1 MAGSGSYAG
10 SSVLFVDSSGGNV
23 GIMGAPDPQFA
34 LDIVGPCRATWF
46 VGPHAIQLKD
56 ALLIAHFDGRQP
68 FESNFVGEPNGHMG
82 QVATASN
89 ALFRPGKF
97 DTKAL
102 QLAPATINSCS
113 NPSFESDTT
122 GWSSGNT
129 ITRTTEQVYVGTYS
143 LKATYGGSDSNMAA
157 FNATLTATAYTASA
171 WVYIPAAS
179 TLTAFDIRRENFTSA
194 TGDTIDAADLTKRD
208 EWQRIYI
215 TFTPDA
221 GDLTGDIVFRI
232 TGTSGAIV
240 YIDAVQIEAQPYP
253 TPYHDATMNGATL
266 RSAGTLYYPISGNLK
281 APAGTIMMW
290 LQPAASSGNQPS
302 AQRYLQTSLNTTLDN
317 EVAIYDDNSG
327 GTLSARVADTSLS
340 SSVSWTAGTW
350 HHVAVTY
357 DSTTVRL
364 YVDGV
369 EVDSDAQVSPLH
381 VGNINR
387 LYVCTWGTS
396 GRNFNGVIDDLAI
409 TSSTIDADGI
419 RAVYESDAPVFAESS
434 RFSFRATPQGLVW
447 ADDEGLWMRNA
458 SGSTVLGAYGLS
470 LIHI

>member
-1 MAGSGSYAG
+1 
-10 SSVLFVDSSGGNV
+10 
-23 GIMGAPDPQFA
+23 
-34 LDIVGPCRATWF
+34 
-46 VGPHAIQLKD
+46 
-56 ALLIAHFDGRQP
+56 
-68 FESNFVGEPNGHMG
+68 
-82 QVATASN
+82 
-89 ALFRPGKF
+89 
-97 DTKAL
+97 
-102 QLAPATINSCS
+102 
-113 NPSFESDTT
+113 
-122 GWSSGNT
+122 
-129 ITRTTEQVYVGTYS
+129 
-143 LKATYGGSDSNMAA
+143 
-157 FNATLTATAYTASA
+157 
-171 WVYIPAAS
+171 
-179 TLTAFDIRRENFTSA
+179 
-194 TGDTIDAADLTKRD
+194 
-208 EWQRIYI
+208 
-215 TFTPDA
+215 
-221 GDLTGDIVFRI
+221 
-232 TGTSGAIV
+232 
-240 YIDAVQIEAQPYP
+240 
-253 TPYHDATMNGATL
+253 
-266 RSAGTLYYPISGNLK
+266 
-281 APAGTIMMW
+281 MMW

-409 TSSTIDADGI
+409 TSSAIDADGI

-458 SGSTVLGAYGLS
+458 SGSTVLGAYGGAATKSWAGLTLDPSDVVIGDSARGAYMLWDDSAGTLRLGKTGASTTSLYLS
-470 LIHI
+470 GTDLSFRVNATERVSLSGAGVLSIKDSGGSAVFTFDASAGAEFTKPLTIGTSGGVYQGTGSFASPTTGLKIWNDSGVGRIGGFNTSDLQWTADTNGRFYVGRNETPTTSQGTRPLRLALCS